1 MAEILQIFELLIWK
15 IDDFINSFRI
25 YLTFS
30 TNIFLNL
37 FQVTDLKQKLS
48 KAELSLDESRQKQES
63 LFFAERQLKQ
73 WKGLCYRLLTT
84 AERSEFGNDFGPDIL
99 GKSLEKLLK
108 KILFSIMVLFYFFD
122 FREQSFCITTRYPCQ
137 S

>member
-1 MAEILQIFELLIWK
+1 M
-15 IDDFINSFRI
+15 
-25 YLTFS
+25 
-30 TNIFLNL
+30 
-37 FQVTDLKQKLS
+37 KQKLS

-99 GKSLEKLLK
+99 GNFLEKLLK
-108 KILFSIMVLFYFFD
+108 EILFSNIFFSISGSKVSALQQD
-122 FREQSFCITTRYPCQ
+122 ILAKVDEIENGKAALIEKEDQLKSLKETMEG
-137 S
+137 

>member
-1 MAEILQIFELLIWK
+1 M
-15 IDDFINSFRI
+15 
-25 YLTFS
+25 
-30 TNIFLNL
+30 
-37 FQVTDLKQKLS
+37 KQKLS

-99 GKSLEKLLK
+99 GKFLEKLLK
-108 KILFSIMVLFYFFD
+108 KILFSIIFFIFFD

>member
-1 MAEILQIFELLIWK
+1 M
-15 IDDFINSFRI
+15 
-25 YLTFS
+25 
-30 TNIFLNL
+30 
-37 FQVTDLKQKLS
+37 KQKLS

-99 GKSLEKLLK
+99 GKFLEKLLK
-108 KILFSIMVLFYFFD
+108 KILFSIIFLLFSNLGSKVSALQQD
-122 FREQSFCITTRYPCQ
+122 ILAKVDEIEIGKAALIEKEDQLKSLKETIEG
-137 S
+137 

>member
-1 MAEILQIFELLIWK
+1 M
-15 IDDFINSFRI
+15 
-25 YLTFS
+25 
-30 TNIFLNL
+30 
-37 FQVTDLKQKLS
+37 KQKLS

-99 GKSLEKLLK
+99 GKFLEKLLK
-108 KILFSIMVLFYFFD
+108 KILFSIFLFFSILGSKVSALQQD
-122 FREQSFCITTRYPCQ
+122 ILAKVDEIEIGKAALIEKEDQLKSLKETMEG
-137 S
+137 

>member
-1 MAEILQIFELLIWK
+1 M
-15 IDDFINSFRI
+15 
-25 YLTFS
+25 
-30 TNIFLNL
+30 
-37 FQVTDLKQKLS
+37 KQKLS

-99 GKSLEKLLK
+99 GKFLEKLWKRSYFQLYF
-108 KILFSIMVLFYFFD
+108 LFFSISGSKVSALQQDILAKVDEIENGKAALVEKEDQLKSLKETM
-122 FREQSFCITTRYPCQ
+122 EG
-137 S
+137 